1 MSVSTHAVESA
12 GAPRGAV
19 TRRRAVSSSAA
30 AVALLAACAAPAGG
44 PAAQQAPGP
53 GTRAVTLRWSPYD
66 GEGQAIV
73 DGANKG
79 RELYSKQFPNVTVQI
94 SPEIY
99 DSFGAKIDTM
109 IAAGDGPDVFGGN
122 GAAWRDRAVRGQ
134 FLGLDALI
142 KRDFKAN
149 QIADYVE
156 SHYKAFSLKETGQ
169 FSLPMY
175 LGTMALYYNKAWLR
189 ERGVA
194 APDDTWDWTRWAEA
208 MRRLTVG
215 PDRFGAELLTLSRT
229 RSLMLILQNG
239 GHLVDPKDDTL
250 CVVDQP
256 AALEAMQWINERAW
270 KDHTAV
276 QNPEA
281 AGLGQNVTQRFST
294 GKVATFIEG
303 SWRLAPMAVEVQPG
317 LEWDVAPL
325 PKGKV
330 KRSTRATTDG
340 WAIWQGSKHPDEA
353 WAFMRWLQGDDW
365 NEIMMSVVG
374 LTPARLS
381 LQDKWVALIS
391 KAYPQLAS
399 KNLKA
404 FTDAVKQ
411 KYAEPEEF
419 FRFHKDATDVLDPA
433 YNDTVRDN
441 KDNVS
446 TTFKEVAKRVTDV
459 QKQRAGR

>member
-1 MSVSTHAVESA
+1 
-12 GAPRGAV
+12 
-19 TRRRAVSSSAA
+19 
-30 AVALLAACAAPAGG
+30 
-44 PAAQQAPGP
+44 
-53 GTRAVTLRWSPYD
+53 
-66 GEGQAIV
+66 
-73 DGANKG
+73 
-79 RELYSKQFPNVTVQI
+79 
-94 SPEIY
+94 
-99 DSFGAKIDTM
+99 
-109 IAAGDGPDVFGGN
+109 
-122 GAAWRDRAVRGQ
+122 
-134 FLGLDALI
+134 
-142 KRDFKAN
+142 
-149 QIADYVE
+149 
-156 SHYKAFSLKETGQ
+156 
-169 FSLPMY
+169 
-175 LGTMALYYNKAWLR
+175 
-189 ERGVA
+189 
-194 APDDTWDWTRWAEA
+194 
-208 MRRLTVG
+208 MRRLTVA

-239 GHLVDPKDDTL
+239 GHLVDPKDDTV

-281 AGLGQNVTQRFST
+281 ATLGQNQTQRFST

-303 SWRLAPMAVEVQPG
+303 SWRLAPMALEVQPG

-340 WAIWQGSKHPDEA
+340 WAIWQGSKNPDEA
-353 WAFMRWLQGDDW
+353 WGFLRWLQGDDW

-381 LQDKWVALIS
+381 LQDKWVTHIS

-419 FRFHKDATDVLDPA
+419 FRFHKDATDILDPA

-441 KDNVS
+441 KENVS
-446 TTFKEVAKRVTDV
+446 TTFKEVARRVTDV

>member
-1 MSVSTHAVESA
+1 MSVTLRAA
-12 GAPRGAV
+12 APVPALRAAV
-19 TRRRAVSSSAA
+19 TRRRAAA
-30 AVALLAACAAPAGG
+30 LAGGVAPLLVACAGPAGG
-44 PAAQQAPGP
+44 PAGQPAPSAGKQ
-53 GTRAVTLRWSPYD
+53 AVTLRWSPYD

-79 RELYSKQFPNVTVQI
+79 TELYTKQHPNVTVQI

-109 IAAGDGPDVFGGN
+109 IAAGDAPDVFGGN
-122 GAAWRDRAVRGQ
+122 GAAWRDRALRGQ
-134 FLGLDALI
+134 FLGLDPLI

-149 QIADYVE
+149 QIEDYVA
-156 SHYKAFSLKETGQ
+156 SHYKAFNLKETGQ

-175 LGTMALYYNKAWLR
+175 LGTMALYYNKAWFR

-194 APDDTWDWTRWAEA
+194 FPDDTWDWNKWADA
-208 MRRLTVG
+208 MRRLTVA
-215 PDRFGAELLTLSRT
+215 PDRFGAELLTLSRS
-229 RSLMLILQNG
+229 RALMLILQNG
-239 GHLVDPKDDTL
+239 GHLVDPRDDTL

-256 AALEAMQWINERAW
+256 PALEALQWINERAW

-281 AGLGQNVTQRFST
+281 ATLGQNVTQRFSS

-303 SWRLAPMAVEVQPG
+303 SWRLAPMALEVQPG

-340 WAIWQGSKHPDEA
+340 WAIWQGSKQPDAA
-353 WAFMRWLQGDDW
+353 WEFMRWLQGDDW
-365 NEIMMSVVG
+365 YEIMMSVVG

-381 LQDKWVALIS
+381 KQDKWVSLIA

-411 KYAEPEEF
+411 RYAEPEEF
-419 FRFHKDATDVLDPA
+419 FRFHKDATDILDPA

-441 KDNVS
+441 KENVS

-459 QKQRAGR
+459 QKQRAGG